1 MTPATTTATTSLS
14 FSRYFGA
21 LRDPR
26 RVCRTTFRFLDLIFI
41 ALVATIAG
49 ANDPKAIAVFA
60 YERRVWLQKY
70 CRLPVDPQTQEILS
84 PSHDTFERLL
94 ARLNPA
100 VFARCFGHWTAALA
114 EGLGLKQVA
123 IDGKCLRG
131 SGSKKDGQKTL
142 HLVQAWATENHLC
155 LGQVAVNEKSNEITA
170 IPKLLEML
178 ELKGALVTIDAMGC
192 QKKVAAKII
201 EAGGD
206 YLLPVKGNQEKLK
219 GQIEMTFAFAEA
231 LEFEGMESDYYET
244 FERGHGRTERRMYI
258 VLYNLGLV
266 GEKDKWP
273 ELKAI
278 GRCIREREV
287 DGQMSIE
294 EHYFI
299 GSRKMAAA
307 GYAGAFRGHWGIENN
322 LHWQLDVSFAEDA
335 NQTADRNTQQNL
347 AALRRH
353 ALALLKRHPAKLSI
367 PKKRYKATL
376 SESFL
381 DQVLQRG

>member
-1 MTPATTTATTSLS
+1 MTPTTTSPGSSLS
-14 FSRYFGA
+14 FSRHFGG
-21 LRDPR
+21 LLDPR
-26 RVCRTTFRFLDLIFI
+26 RVCRTTYRFLDLVFI

-49 ANDPKAIAVFA
+49 ANDPHAIAVFA
-60 YERRVWLQKY
+60 HERRVWLQKY
-70 CRLPVDPQTQEILS
+70 CRLPVDAETQEVLA

-94 ARLNPA
+94 KRINPA
-100 VFARCFGHWTAALA
+100 AFARCFGRWTAALA

-131 SGSKKDGQKTL
+131 SGSVKGGQKAL

-155 LGQVAVNEKSNEITA
+155 LGQVAVSEKSNEITA

-201 EAGGD
+201 ERGGD
-206 YLLPVKGNQEKLK
+206 YVLPVKGNQEKLLQ
-219 GQIEMTFAFAEA
+219 QIERTFELAEG
-231 LEFEGMESDYYET
+231 LDFEGVQSDYYET
-244 FERGHGRTERRMYI
+244 FERGHGRVERRMYI
-258 VLYNLGLV
+258 VLYNLGLI
-266 GEKDKWP
+266 EERDKW
-273 ELKAI
+273 EGLKAI

-294 EHYFI
+294 EHYFM
-299 GSRKMAAA
+299 GSRKMNAM

-322 LHWQLDVSFAEDA
+322 MHWQLDVSFAEDA
-335 NQTADRNTQQNL
+335 NGMTDRTAQQNL
-347 AALRRH
+347 AVLRRQ

-367 PKKRYKATL
+367 ANKRYKAAL

-381 DQVLQRG
+381 EQVLQIG

>member
-1 MTPATTTATTSLS
+1 MTPTTAMPTTRLS
-14 FSRYFGA
+14 FFRHFA
-21 LRDPR
+21 PLRDPR
-26 RVCRTTFRFLDLIFI
+26 RVCRTTYRFLDLVFI

-49 ANDPKAIAVFA
+49 ANDAKAIAVFA
-60 YERRVWLQKY
+60 HERRVWLQKY
-70 CRLPVDPQTQEILS
+70 CSLPIDPETQEIQA

-94 ARLNPA
+94 ARINPV

-131 SGSKKDGQKTL
+131 SGSAADGLKAL
-142 HLVQAWATENHLC
+142 HLVQAWSTENQLC

-170 IPKLLEML
+170 IPALLAL
-178 ELKGALVTIDAMGC
+178 LDLKGALVTIDAMGC
-192 QKKVAAKII
+192 QKKVAAKIV

-206 YLLPVKGNQEKLK
+206 YVLPVKGNQEKLLEE
-219 GQIEMTFAFAEA
+219 IEWTFEVAAA
-231 LEFEGMESDYYET
+231 LDFEGIEHDFYET
-244 FERGHGRTERRMYI
+244 FERGHGREERRIYI
-258 VLYNLGLV
+258 VIYNLGLIK
-266 GEKDKWP
+266 ERDKW
-273 ELKAI
+273 EGLQAI
-278 GRCIREREV
+278 GLCIRERLE
-287 DGQMSIE
+287 GGRMSVE
-294 EHYFI
+294 DHRFI
-299 GSRKMAAA
+299 GSRKMPAK
-307 GYAGAFRGHWGIENN
+307 GYAEAFRGHWGIENN

-335 NQTADRNTQQNL
+335 NQTADRNAQQNL
-347 AALRRH
+347 AVLRRH